1 MRRLPVVLW
10 ALPLI
15 LACGTGLLEPAVAG
29 AVPFSFATVPGRLPK
44 NILPIDYTIA
54 ITPDAVARTLLGTES
69 VTLYFKQPS
78 ASVVFNSLNET
89 LDSVQ
94 FDGKPVLG
102 VVSSDDK
109 QLTTV
114 TLAAPAGVGRHTLA
128 FSYRGKIETIPQGL
142 FAQPYVKP
150 GGEPGL
156 LLSTQFESTD
166 ARRMF
171 PCWDEPAFRASFHLS
186 VTIPANW
193 TAVSNMPVAQRIASA
208 GLATVEFERSPRMP
222 SYLVHLT
229 AGDLASISGTSGQT
243 QLAVWTVRGQE
254 TYGAVALANAQQILA
269 DYNEYFALPYP
280 LSKLDSVAVPG
291 GFTGAME
298 DWGAISYNDQ
308 TLLVTPS
315 STADDLQNVFSIQ
328 AHEMA
333 HQWHGDLVTMGWW
346 DDIWL
351 NESFASWRGASET
364 DMRHPSWH
372 WWEVQD
378 ETKESAM
385 RADARVN
392 SHAVEQKVT
401 DELQAVNVFDPE
413 ITYNKGQAVLRMLE
427 AYLGPDA
434 FRDGVRRLLKSH
446 AYSNA
451 NSADLWEALSA
462 ASGHNVSE
470 IASSWTEQPGFPVVS
485 IGAQCGPAGQ
495 RTLTMSQ
502 RRFLLQGHDTS
513 LSRWII
519 PLQIRSGAS
528 AVPEPVLMIRDGQ
541 TVAAGK
547 CDQPLSVNAGAVGY
561 FRVQYEDS
569 VLPSITKQFAG
580 LPSGDRIAL
589 LDDQWALVE
598 TGARPLATY
607 LGLVA
612 AMGDDLNERA
622 WTQIADALGT
632 IEYDERGTAGY
643 EAFSLYA
650 RAIIRPVYEKLGW
663 ESKSGETPGVQ
674 RLRRTVIGNLG
685 MWGDQAIIDEARR
698 RFAAFLRDRASIR
711 PDEQAVVLSIVAR
724 SADAE
729 TFAQLHAVA
738 KSAHN
743 ETELRRYYTA
753 LMQVRDPHLA
763 AAAIKIALS
772 TEIPPQAESLRLWLV
787 FALSEAHQQLAWNA
801 YVEHLDALLAPHQPN
816 GLLYIAQYSP
826 EMFWRSV
833 PLDELQI
840 WVKGHLPEEMAPDL
854 ARGIETARFKVSE
867 KALLVRAADHY
878 VAGLGSFSRS
888 RSDTAA
894 APFSESEGGHLR
906 HGENAH

>member
-1 MRRLPVVLW
+1 MRRPQIVHWSVLLALLLAVPV
-10 ALPLI
+10 A
-15 LACGTGLLEPAVAG
+15 EPVAA

-44 NILPIDYTIA
+44 NILPVDYTIA
-54 ITPDAVARTLLGTES
+54 IVPNAAARTLRGTES
-69 VTLYFKQPS
+69 VTLYFKES
-78 ASVVFNSLNET
+78 GTRVVFNSLNET
-89 LDSVQ
+89 LDSVR
-94 FDGKPVLG
+94 FDGKPVLS
-102 VVSSDDK
+102 VVSNDDQ

-114 TLAAPAGVGRHTLA
+114 TLPAPAAIGRHTLA
-128 FSYRGKIETIPQGL
+128 FSYHGKIETIPQGL

-171 PCWDEPAFRASFHLS
+171 PCWDEPAFRATFHLS
-186 VTIPANW
+186 ATIPANW
-193 TAVSNMPVAQRIASA
+193 TAVSNMPIARRTPQ
-208 GLATVEFERSPRMP
+208 GELVTVEFERSPRMP

-229 AGDLASISGTSGQT
+229 AGDLASISGHSGQT
-243 QLAVWTVRGQE
+243 QLAIWAVRGQE
-254 TYGAVALANAQQILA
+254 AYGAVALANAQQILA

-280 LSKLDSVAVPG
+280 LAKLDSIAVPG

-364 DMRHPSWH
+364 DMRHPAWH

-385 RADARVN
+385 RSDARVN
-392 SHAVEQKVT
+392 SHAVEQHVT

-427 AYLGPDA
+427 AYLGPDT
-434 FRDGVRRLLKSH
+434 FRDGVRRLLKAH

-451 NSADLWEALSA
+451 NSADLWNALGE

-470 IASSWTEQPGFPVVS
+470 IAASWTEQPGFPVVS
-485 IGAQCGPAGQ
+485 VDATCDTDGQ
-495 RTLTMSQ
+495 RTITLSQ
-502 RRFLLQGHDTS
+502 RRFLLQGHDTAN
-513 LSRWII
+513 SRWII
-519 PLQIRSGAS
+519 PLQIRSGIK
-528 AVPEPVLMIRDGQ
+528 AVPQPLLMVRDGQ
-541 TVAAGK
+541 STPAGK
-547 CDQPLSVNAGAVGY
+547 CEEPLSVNAGAVGY
-561 FRVQYEDS
+561 FRVQYGDS
-569 VLPSITKQFAG
+569 LLPSITRQFAA
-580 LPSGDRIAL
+580 LPSGDRIAV

-598 TGARPLATY
+598 SGVQPLASY
-607 LGLVA
+607 LALVTA
-612 AMGDDLNERA
+612 VGDDLNERA

-643 EAFSLYA
+643 AAFAAYA
-650 RAIIRPVYEKLGW
+650 RSALRPLYEKLGW
-663 ESKSGETPGVQ
+663 QPKPGETPGVQ
-674 RLRRTVIGNLG
+674 RLRGTVIGDLG
-685 MWGDQAIIDEARR
+685 AWGDRAIIAEARR
-698 RFAAFLRDRASIR
+698 RFAEFVKDRSSMR

-724 SADAE
+724 DADAA

-738 KSAHN
+738 KSAHD

-753 LMQVRDPHLA
+753 LMQVRDPQLA
-763 AAAIKIALS
+763 ETAVKIALS
-772 TEIPPQAESLRLWLV
+772 PEIPPQAESLRLWLV
-787 FALSEAHQQLAWNA
+787 FALSEEHQQLAWKA
-801 YVEHLDALLAPHQPN
+801 YVEHLDALLAPHQPS
-816 GLLYIAQYSP
+816 GPLYIAQYSP

-833 PLDELQI
+833 PLDELET
-840 WVKGHLPEEMAPDL
+840 WVKAHLPEEMAADV
-854 ARGIETARFKVSE
+854 ARGMETARFKVSE

-878 VAGLGSFSRS
+878 VAGMTPRTLPPGEL
-888 RSDTAA
+888 
-894 APFSESEGGHLR
+894 APASAIEPAGNSLRRVDGGH
-906 HGENAH
+906 

>member
-1 MRRLPVVLW
+1 MGRLWVARWLLSLGLVLG
-10 ALPLI
+10 AVPL
-15 LACGTGLLEPAVAG
+15 AAADA
-29 AVPFSFATVPGRLPK
+29 AVPFSFATAPGRLPK

-69 VTLYFKQPS
+69 VTLYFTAAS

-94 FDGKPVLG
+94 FDGKPVLS
-102 VVSSDDK
+102 VVSNDDK

-114 TLAAPAGVGRHTLA
+114 TLGSRAAAGRHTLA

-150 GGEPGL
+150 GGDPGL

-171 PCWDEPAFRASFHLS
+171 PCWDEPAFRATFQLS
-186 VTIPANW
+186 ATIPANW
-193 TAVSNMPVAQRIASA
+193 TAVSNMPIARRLEA
-208 GLATVEFERSPRMP
+208 GELATIEFERSPRMP

-229 AGDLASISGTSGQT
+229 AGDLASISAKSGQT
-243 QLAVWTVRGQE
+243 QLGVWAVRGQE
-254 TYGAVALANAQQILA
+254 NFGAVALANAQQILA

-280 LSKLDSVAVPG
+280 LTKLDSIAVPG

-308 TLLVTPS
+308 ILLVTPS
-315 STADDLQNVFSIQ
+315 STVDDLQEVFSVQ

-372 WWEVQD
+372 WWEGQD

-427 AYLGPDA
+427 AYLGPEV
-434 FRDGVRRLLKSH
+434 FREGVRRLLKAH

-451 NSADLWEALSA
+451 SSADLWNALSE
-462 ASGHNVSE
+462 ASGGNVGE
-470 IASSWTEQPGFPVVS
+470 IAASWTEQPGFPVVKVS
-485 IGAQCGPAGQ
+485 AQCDASGE
-495 RTLTMSQ
+495 RTITLSQ
-502 RRFLLQGHDTS
+502 RRFMLQGRDAANSH
-513 LSRWII
+513 WII
-519 PLQIRSGAS
+519 PLQIRLGLG
-528 AVPEPVLMIRDGQ
+528 AVPQPVLMTRDGQ
-541 TVAAGK
+541 ALPAGK

-561 FRVQYEDS
+561 FRTQYDDS
-569 VLPSITKQFAG
+569 VLPSITRQFAA
-580 LPSGDRIAL
+580 LPSGDRIAV

-598 TGARPLATY
+598 SGAQPLASY

-612 AMGDDLNERA
+612 AVGDDLNERI

-632 IEYDERGTAGY
+632 VEFDERGTPGHA
-643 EAFSLYA
+643 AFAAYA
-650 RAIIRPVYEKLGW
+650 RAALRPVYEKLGW
-663 ESKSGETPGVQ
+663 QAKAGETPGVQ
-674 RLRRTVIGNLG
+674 RLRRKVIGDLG
-685 MWGDQAIIDEARR
+685 EWGDQAIIAEARR
-698 RFAAFLRDRASIR
+698 RFAKFVKDRDSIP
-711 PDEQAVVLSIVAR
+711 PDEQAVLLSIVAR
-724 SADAE
+724 DADAE

-738 KSAHN
+738 KSAAN

-753 LMQVRDPHLA
+753 LMQVRDPQLA

-772 TEIPPQAESLRLWLV
+772 PEIPPQAESLRLWLV
-787 FALSEAHQQLAWNA
+787 FALSEAHQQLAWDA
-801 YVEHLDALLAPHQPN
+801 YVGHLDALLAPHQPN
-816 GLLYIAQYSP
+816 GPLFIAQYSP

-833 PLDELQI
+833 PLDQLES

-854 ARGIETARFKVSE
+854 ARGMETARFRVAEKVM
-867 KALLVRAADHY
+867 LVQAADHY
-878 VAGLGSFSRS
+878 VSGADPRP
-888 RSDTAA
+888 RPPANAA
-894 APFSESEGGHLR
+894 ATPSAGSAANRLR
-906 HGENAH
+906 QVGSAD